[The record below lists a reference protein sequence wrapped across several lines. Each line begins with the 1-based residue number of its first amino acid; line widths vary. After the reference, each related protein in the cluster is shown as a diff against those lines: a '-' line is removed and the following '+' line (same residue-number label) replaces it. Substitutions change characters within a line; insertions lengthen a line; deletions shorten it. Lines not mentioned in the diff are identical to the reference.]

1 MMSREDFILKVE
13 ETQEALRRFLT
24 ALCCGRTDTADD
36 IAQEAYL
43 RAWLSIG
50 SLSRK
55 GAFKAW
61 IFKIAYHEFL
71 RSRASADRYGALQEA
86 SEPLARDSA
95 DSRFDYEPLHAALSR
110 ISPRERS
117 AILLY
122 YLQGYSVKEIASIT
136 DTTTETIRQQLS
148 RGRRHLKH
156 LLHD

>member
-1 MMSREDFILKVE
+1 MTRDDFIAQVE
-13 ETQEALRRFLT
+13 ESQGALRRFLT
-24 ALCCGRTDTADD
+24 ALCCGDTSAADD

-55 GAFKAW
+55 SAFKAW
-61 IFKIAYHEFL
+61 VFKIAYHEFL
-71 RSRASADRYGALQEA
+71 RSRSATTRYCGLEQAGE
-86 SEPLARDSA
+86 SA
-95 DSRFDYEPLHAALSR
+95 AVERADAGFAYQPLHDALAR

-136 DTTTETIRQQLS
+136 DATAETVRQQLS

-156 LLHD
+156 LLQD